1 MCWYHCCVLQSCLTG
16 LSCSSALRDRTGR
29 RWWGEPSGSCRS
41 TGKPTG
47 QSVTH
52 THTYTHTGG
61 WGANPRVSQWH
72 TAEGGMRVITW
83 VTVIITI
90 PMCDCEIDS
99 LFSLDVALMFFYFI
113 SKMCVCICFHRTFPF
128 SKCMLLNKC
137 YGMVLIHN
145 HYLFLVCRAV
155 PLERIF
161 RRDSQLTCLEKVS
174 EWEFQIS
181 SLTLCITWWRVNE

>member
-1 MCWYHCCVLQSCLTG
+1 MCVDIIAVCCRAALQVWAAAVLWETG
-16 LSCSSALRDRTGR
+16 LEGGDEESRVGR
-29 RWWGEPSGSCRS
+29 AEVPANPRVSQW
-41 TGKPTG
+41 
-47 QSVTH
+47 H